1 MSDRLVGWLQKL
13 ADLLDLLNSGYIER
27 HKLFTLMEPVDKH
40 TVHELCND
48 IRLKSKDPNKTYTVL
63 ESVKMISAFM
73 QQFLQQRRDSLF
85 QAMHGFLEHFESD
98 TIDLRRELHLHCAE
112 VIHKSSGAESRF
124 ISSPTGTVDQGE
136 TVPRSGS
143 FVELP
148 TEQLAASEE
157 ADEKSESLGRPT
169 NTVH

>member
-1 MSDRLVGWLQKL
+1 MVGWLQKL

-73 QQFLQQRRDSLF
+73 LQFLQQRRDSLF